1 MYFSG
6 FLRER
11 SITMKKFVSILAAGA
26 LLATLL
32 AGCGSNSGSSSAAV
46 DSSAPESSS
55 ASEPASESTASGTG
69 LKFGLGLVTELSGTD
84 ATADKDGKGEA
95 AVTAAGVLLDA
106 EGKVLSCYIDV
117 MDASMPFTAEG
128 AMNIAE
134 GTEFAS
140 KQALGA
146 DYGMVGASGIGKEW
160 NEQADAFA
168 AWAVGK
174 TAEEI
179 AAGVGEGGKATDADL
194 AAGCTVGASAFVEAM
209 DKAIANAKDCTAS
222 ETDTVRLAMVA
233 DASSSKDAADGKDG
247 AAQADVTVSAVALN
261 AEGVVTASA
270 LDVVEAKITFDATGV
285 VTSDLAAPTTKQEL
299 GADYGMVGASGIG
312 KEWFE
317 QADAFA
323 AWAVGKTADEIAAGV
338 GEDGKAVDADLAA
351 GCTVGASA
359 FVAAAVAAA
368 TVA

>member
-1 MYFSG
+1 
-6 FLRER
+6 
-11 SITMKKFVSILAAGA
+11 MKKFVSILAAGA

-106 EGKVLSCYIDV
+106 EGKVLSCCIDV

-179 AAGVGEGGKATDADL
+179 AAGVGEDGKATDADWL
-194 AAGCTVGASAFVEAM
+194 P
-209 DKAIANAKDCTAS
+209 
-222 ETDTVRLAMVA
+222 
-233 DASSSKDAADGKDG
+233 
-247 AAQADVTVSAVALN
+247 
-261 AEGVVTASA
+261 
-270 LDVVEAKITFDATGV
+270 
-285 VTSDLAAPTTKQEL
+285 AAPWALLPLWRPWTRLLPTPRTAPL
-299 GADYGMVGASGIG
+299 PRPTPSVWPWWPIPP
-312 KEWFE
+312 
-317 QADAFA
+317 A
-323 AWAVGKTADEIAAGV
+323 ARTLPTARTAPRR
-338 GEDGKAVDADLAA
+338 L
-351 GCTVGASA
+351 T
-359 FVAAAVAAA
+359 
-368 TVA
+368 